1 MVNSVRASLREHTPR
16 SLELSR
22 PLKPL
27 YPSPDCKYHFE
38 AQVVESTKFK
48 LVDSASSEVMFDLSD
63 SSWQVLHVAW
73 ITASMI
79 GMRVQSITTEGRG
92 LALVIDLDKDLVTYE
107 DGTLSSVSEV
117 RSALDEMNSNHP

>member
-1 MVNSVRASLREHTPR
+1 
-16 SLELSR
+16 
-22 PLKPL
+22 
-27 YPSPDCKYHFE
+27 
-38 AQVVESTKFK
+38 
-48 LVDSASSEVMFDLSD
+48 MFDLSD